1 MILVIKGLIIFLEV
15 YFKIIG
21 GRVEFFFVF
30 DIVDIL
36 FVEKGDSGFIVF
48 MIENSFV
55 FDIVYVIGMV
65 FGVFILY

>member
-1 MILVIKGLIIFLEV
+1 MIKGLIIFLKV

-30 DIVDIL
+30 DIDDL

-55 FDIVYVIGMV
+55 FDIIYVIGMV
-65 FGVFILY
+65 FSVFILY

>member
-1 MILVIKGLIIFLEV
+1 MIKGLIIFLKV

-36 FVEKGDSGFIVF
+36 FVKRGDSGLIVF

-65 FGVFILY
+65 FGGFILC